1 MIDVK
6 QLCKRLAR
14 YHWSPQHPS
23 TYLIH
28 GNNGI
33 GAVFKLQELEG
44 KLTWKQPSK
53 ADKPVTK
60 KEEAVLGSYD
70 SLLRAYA
77 AFNLVWAIRQVFETS
92 DQHLAALRLQSKI
105 IETLDQEVF
114 DTPLSDWITLM
125 NPKEFKHWYDKNRNL
140 VNSAARAYI
149 DEALLKIQQH
159 V

>member
-1 MIDVK
+1 V
-6 QLCKRLAR
+6 
-14 YHWSPQHPS
+14 
-23 TYLIH
+23 IH
-28 GNNGI
+28 GNHGI

-53 ADKPVTK
+53 AGRPVTQ

-70 SLLRAYA
+70 SLLKSYA
-77 AFNLVWAIRQVFETS
+77 AFNLVWAIRQNFETS

-105 IETLDQEVF
+105 IETLDQEIF
-114 DTPLSDWITLM
+114 DTPLADWLTLM
-125 NPKEFKHWYDKNRNL
+125 TPKEFKHWYDKNRNL

-149 DEALLKIQQH
+149 DEALSKIQQN